1 MQWWIDTKEALAD
14 DRPPQA
20 RAACLRLVAY
30 PHLFHHTALYT
41 IIRQSKIL
49 RQRTIYCFDNYTKEA
64 CLLAVRHRSRDSE

>member
-49 RQRTIYCFDNYTKEA
+49 R
-64 CLLAVRHRSRDSE
+64 L